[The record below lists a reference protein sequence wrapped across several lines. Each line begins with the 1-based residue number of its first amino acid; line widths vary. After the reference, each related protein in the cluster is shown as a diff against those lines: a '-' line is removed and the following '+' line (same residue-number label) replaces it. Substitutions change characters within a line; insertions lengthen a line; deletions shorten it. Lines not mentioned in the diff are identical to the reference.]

1 LEGQG
6 LNREPKY
13 DLRERSAERGKMGIP
28 ANGQGGAWGVTLSK
42 EELQALKAL
51 LSKVDLEQH

>member
-13 DLRERSAERGKMGIP
+13 DLRDPSADREKMGNPAKLRRGK
-28 ANGQGGAWGVTLSK
+28 GVTLSK